1 MSMSVIEK
9 VGMFL
14 YTLASSVSN
23 MEVQERF
30 QYSSET
36 ISKYFNKVLSVMCLL
51 AIEII
56 KLVDL

>member
-36 ISKYFNKVLSVMCLL
+36 INKYFNKVLSVMCLL